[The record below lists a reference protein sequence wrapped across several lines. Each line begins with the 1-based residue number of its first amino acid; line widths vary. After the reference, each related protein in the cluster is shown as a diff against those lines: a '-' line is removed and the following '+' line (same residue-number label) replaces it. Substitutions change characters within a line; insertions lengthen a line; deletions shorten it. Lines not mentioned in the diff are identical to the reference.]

1 MTRRTSRRSPKPPP
15 SPGAKAVV
23 THRRGKP
30 TQPLQPTNPVPTD
43 LKASIIAN
51 WELPSDN
58 INTCVTSERWPY
70 NEPDPEKWHIDIVR
84 LLHEASA
91 LSKGNNKAFQL
102 DLDRE
107 IHLRQLKD
115 KSAKGKAGYMTA
127 ADVKRACKRLES
139 RQDGKEETDEM
150 REEIEAAV
158 KPARRGR
165 SSGKPAAEIQAGDAR
180 AAEIKDNSQAQKAIA
195 SHGRGKPK
203 RKESDK
209 QDLIELGT
217 KRQASD
223 LPIRPAR
230 KLRGGRSPKTEQPK
244 PRKAVDSPPI
254 TPANPLENSDAEEE
268 DQENEPPEPV
278 SGRHIY
284 GDVIKPTT
292 IDFNPSGEPTAQ
304 ARTRQTR
311 KRGRAESDKPPT
323 EVQIDSDPRDIDAT
337 GFLSELDPKEAR
349 RRRKPRLSR
358 LQQDRVTVPPW
369 SQDIPAPLGTP
380 LLTPTAKTLV
390 SVTPALPPSADVA
403 AMSSPA
409 ARPTNAS
416 RDDELGIEI
425 LLDLL
430 PCIPDTATP
439 EQRSMLE
446 DRVALIHRD
455 VVAYKTA
462 VGEIIA
468 RTVN

>member
-1 MTRRTSRRSPKPPP
+1 MI
-15 SPGAKAVV
+15 
-23 THRRGKP
+23 THRRGKL

-58 INTCVTSERWPY
+58 INTCVTPERWPY
-70 NEPDPEKWHIDIVR
+70 NEPDPDKWHIDIVR

-91 LSKGNNKAFQL
+91 LSKGDVKAFQL
-102 DLDRE
+102 NLERE
-107 IHLRQLKD
+107 IHLRQLKN
-115 KSAKGKAGYMTA
+115 KSAEGKAVYMTA

-150 REEIEAAV
+150 REETEAAV

-165 SSGKPAAEIQAGDAR
+165 SSSKPAAEIQAGDAR
-180 AAEIKDNSQAQKAIA
+180 AAEIKEISQPQKAIA
-195 SHGRGKPK
+195 SYGRGKSK
-203 RKESDK
+203 RKEPDK
-209 QDLIELGT
+209 QDLVELGT

-230 KLRGGRSPKTEQPK
+230 KLRGGRSPRTEKPK
-244 PRKAVDSPPI
+244 PCKAIDPPPI
-254 TPANPLENSDAEEE
+254 TPANPLENSDDEEE

-284 GDVIKPTT
+284 GEVIKPTT
-292 IDFNPSGEPTAQ
+292 IDFNPSGEPTAH

-369 SQDIPAPLGTP
+369 SQDIPAPPETL
-380 LLTPTAKTLV
+380 LLTPAAKALV
-390 SVTPALPPSADVA
+390 SVTPALPPSSVDAA
-403 AMSSPA
+403 AMSSTA

-439 EQRSMLE
+439 EERSMLE

-468 RTVN
+468 RVGN